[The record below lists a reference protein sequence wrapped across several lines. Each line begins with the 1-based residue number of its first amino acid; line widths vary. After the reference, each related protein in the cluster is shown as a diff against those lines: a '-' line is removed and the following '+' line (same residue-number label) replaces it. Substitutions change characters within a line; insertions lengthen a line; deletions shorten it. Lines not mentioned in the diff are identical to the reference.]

1 MKIPAEVESLYIA
14 IGMYE
19 EQGDSFIARYYD
31 SQAGTYDNFLKTK
44 QYVLAENVAKIAF
57 EEFGYGEGVRC
68 IDVGCGTGEVGVALS
83 KTSPKLKLDGLDISE
98 EMLKVTEEKAA
109 SDFSWTEIYKDLF
122 VDNAKNTNTT
132 LHGVYDGVVS
142 AGLFTTKH
150 LGPSNIEHLLQLLK
164 SGGKAVI
171 SVKKSSYDEEG
182 YEEEI
187 NRLEAGSAIGNV
199 KQTNVKMWES
209 DEYEDTAQVIVFTK
223 I

>member
-19 EQGDSFIARYYD
+19 EQGDGFIARYYD
-31 SQAGTYDNFLKTK
+31 SQAGIYDNFLRAKK
-44 QYVLAENVAKIAF
+44 YVLAENIAKIAF
-57 EEFGYGEGVRC
+57 DEFGHGEGMRC
-68 IDVGCGTGEVGVALS
+68 MDVGCGTGEVGIALA
-83 KTSPKLKLDGLDISE
+83 KTGVKFRLDGLDISE

-109 SDFSWTEIYKDLF
+109 ADFGSTEIYKNLF
-122 VDNAKNTNTT
+122 VDNAKNINAP
-132 LHGVYDGVVS
+132 LLGVYDGVVS

-150 LGPSNIEHLLQLLK
+150 LGPSNMEHVLELLK

-182 YEEEI
+182 YEGEL
-187 NRLEAGSAIGNV
+187 NHLEARNV
-199 KQTNVKMWES
+199 ISSIKQTNVKMWES